1 MIVYIDTECKQYFGE
16 IYNPF
21 EDLDIK
27 QVKELIDDISD
38 SDKLWFYGYRKK
50 TIIYVWNNTVYQTV
64 VLIKRLV
71 WVSPDNH
78 RQYIYLYPSFA
89 MKRCPFSLDTIEQLY
104 IENVS
109 NGADALDGIED
120 PYNLLE
126 SSDRLM
132 NWIIRLTKRTEDAEL
147 LENVCSSYL
156 KILQVMPKIDK
167 SLNDYL
173 HQLIDVF
180 GQLMEYIKCPLL
192 PYTTLAALNRNF
204 GI

>member
-1 MIVYIDTECKQYFGE
+1 MGE

-21 EDLDIK
+21 ENLNIEQIRK
-27 QVKELIDDISD
+27 LIGIPH
-38 SDKLWFYGYRKK
+38 SDKVYAYGYRKK
-50 TIIYVWNNTVYQTV
+50 TIIYIWNNTVYQTV

-71 WVSPDNH
+71 WIGADGH

-109 NGADALDGIED
+109 NGADALDDIED

-132 NWIIRLTKRTEDAEL
+132 SWIMRLTKRIEKAGL
-147 LENVCSSYL
+147 LEDVCSSYL
-156 KILQVMPKIDK
+156 KIIQVMPKINK
-167 SLNDYL
+167 SLDDYL

-180 GQLMEYIKCPLL
+180 GQLMEYIRCPLP
-192 PYTTLAALNRNF
+192 PYTTLSALNRNF